1 MSSNVTLLY
10 SLAIADFII
19 ITLQSM
25 RNLFIF
31 DKSKKKKIHY
41 YKQNWVPKGTNFS
54 YK

>member
-10 SLAIADFII
+10 SSAIADFII

-25 RNLFIF
+25 QNLFIF
-31 DKSKKKKIHY
+31 DKSKKKIHY